1 MILGK
6 SEIMD
11 ISSIFKEFIMEAA
24 SGEVNAYFTYNIIF
38 ETIIDDNKI
47 TSCEAREGTLIPCLN
62 IKNLDD
68 FNKLLEVYV
77 SKALNFY
84 DLSSFEGD
92 DREKVKMIIASLF
105 ANATFDD
112 FGNPIDFLNR
122 RIEFFDNTKEENLK
136 SAFIP
141 SLKSTLTA
149 SITKD
154 KIYNETP
161 YELQT
166 YFKSHDGVFRLPEIK
181 FGIAYDTLYIYAIQ
195 NSNQEKTS
203 YVKKIN
209 RALYKVN
216 DGFSDESTAELKD
229 VTASFLVAGAAILSY
244 MQSKNISKIKISSM
258 LIERWNAKRM
268 AISKKAKYKKLSKDE
283 TDNLLKDQE
292 RIQSN
297 LTEKFLRTF
306 LRLSEQYNNI
316 KITSYPYDID
326 TYLSLELNG
335 KLVSDNSILNDISLS
350 INDNV
355 KHL

>member
-1 MILGK
+1 MNIK
-6 SEIMD
+6 N
-11 ISSIFKEFIMEAA
+11 IFDEFIKEASA
-24 SGEVNAYFTYNIIF
+24 GEVNAYFTYNIIF
-38 ETIIDDNKI
+38 ETVIHNNKI
-47 TSCEAREGTLIPCLN
+47 TSCEVREGTLIPCLN
-62 IKNLDD
+62 IKNLDE
-68 FNKLLEVYV
+68 FNNLLEVYV

-112 FGNPIDFLNR
+112 FASPIDFLNR
-122 RIEFFDNTKEENLK
+122 RIEFFDNSKEENLK

-141 SLKSTLTA
+141 SLKSTLTV

-161 YELQT
+161 YELQS
-166 YFKSHDGVFRLPEIK
+166 YFKSDDEMFRLPEIK
-181 FGIAYDTLYIYAIQ
+181 FGIAHDTLYVYAIQ
-195 NSNQEKTS
+195 NSVQEKTS

-216 DGFSDESTAELKD
+216 DGFSDVSTAELKD
-229 VTASFLVAGAAILSY
+229 VTASFLVVGSVILSY
-244 MQSKNISKIKISSM
+244 IQSKNISKIKISSM
-258 LIERWNAKRM
+258 LIERWNAKRI
-268 AISKKAKYKKLSKDE
+268 AISKKAKYKNLSSEE
-283 TDNLLKDQE
+283 TDNLLKEQE

-306 LRLSEQYNNI
+306 LRLSEQFNNVRI
-316 KITSYPYDID
+316 ISYPYDTD
-326 TYLSLELNG
+326 SYLTLSLNG
-335 KLVSDNSILNDISLS
+335 KLVSDNSLLNDISLGIS
-350 INDNV
+350 DNV

>member
-1 MILGK
+1 MNIK
-6 SEIMD
+6 D
-11 ISSIFKEFIMEAA
+11 IFKEFIKEAA
-24 SGEVNAYFTYNIIF
+24 DGEINAYFTYNIVF
-38 ETIIDDNKI
+38 ETIIHDNKI
-47 TSCEAREGTLIPCLN
+47 TSCKAREGTLIPCLN
-62 IKNLDD
+62 INNYDE
-68 FNKLLEVYV
+68 FSKLLEVYV
-77 SKALNFY
+77 NKSLNFY
-84 DLSSFEGD
+84 DLSSFDGN
-92 DREKVKMIIASLF
+92 DREKIKMIIASLF

-112 FGNPIDFLNR
+112 FASPIEFLNR
-122 RIEFFDNTKEENLK
+122 RIDFFDNSKEETLE

-141 SLKSTLTA
+141 SLKSTLVS

-161 YELQT
+161 YELQS
-166 YFKSHDGVFRLPEIK
+166 YFKSDDGIFKLPEVK
-181 FGIAYDTLYIYAIQ
+181 FGIDHDTLYIYAIQ
-195 NSNQEKTS
+195 NSIQEKTS

-216 DGFSDESTAELKD
+216 DGFIDDSTAELKD
-229 VTASFLVAGAAILSY
+229 VTASFLVVGAILLSY
-244 MQSKNISKIKISSM
+244 MQNKNISKVKISSM

-268 AISKKAKYKKLSKDE
+268 AISKKSKYRNLTNEE
-283 TDNLLKDQE
+283 TESLLNEQE

-316 KITSYPYDID
+316 TITSYPYDID
-326 TYLSLELNG
+326 TYLTIELNG
-335 KLVSDNSILNDISLS
+335 KLVSDNSLLNDISLS